1 MGNAGEGQKASRTL
15 ATAAHDT
22 RRSQSN
28 DGRQRGFQK
37 EEFLAHLE
45 VNARQQGTWIE
56 NIEVLGARL
65 KKKGGSENELYLSKD
80 GKSYIKLNRF
90 TMLDDK
96 HNIEEFVDR
105 LNSHNEE
112 KTNS

>member
-1 MGNAGEGQKASRTL
+1 MGNAGEEQKASRTL
-15 ATAAHDT
+15 ATAAYDT

-37 EEFLAHLE
+37 EEFLAHLK
-45 VNARQQGTWIE
+45 VNARQQGTWIDS
-56 NIEVLGARL
+56 IEGLGDRL
-65 KKKGGSENELYLSKD
+65 KRKGGAENELYLAKD

-96 HNIEEFVDR
+96 HNTLKGIM
-105 LNSHNEE
+105 
-112 KTNS
+112 K